1 MNNYCFCKSLIN
13 FMEKE
18 LKLKKGHVA
27 PFCPFE

>member
-13 FMEKE
+13 FMENG